1 MVETRGG
8 PARRDREIDARLVE
22 HPFCVVG
29 LRHAGRRAEQ
39 VAVEFGRDRQIV
51 DADMDVHAFHGRAP
65 MRLALDLNFAGTGGA
80 HAAGFPAQQF
90 SVRYPT
96 SAFIAS
102 KSAA

>member
-1 MVETRGG
+1 
-8 PARRDREIDARLVE
+8 
-22 HPFCVVG
+22 
-29 LRHAGRRAEQ
+29 
-39 VAVEFGRDRQIV
+39 
-51 DADMDVHAFHGRAP
+51 